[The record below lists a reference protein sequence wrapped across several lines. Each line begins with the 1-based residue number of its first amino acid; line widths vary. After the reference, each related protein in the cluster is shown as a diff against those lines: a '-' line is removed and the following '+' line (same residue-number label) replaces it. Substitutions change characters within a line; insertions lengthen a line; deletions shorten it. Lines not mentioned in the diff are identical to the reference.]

1 MTNITKTTSK
11 EIYNTLS
18 TVYQIVGEEIK
29 IDGIPESVWMG
40 DVTPEEER
48 MLRRVRKAL
57 RDAMYEVE
65 YYRRDQGWE

>member
-11 EIYNTLS
+11 EIYDTLS
-18 TVYQIVGEEIK
+18 AVYQIVGEEIE

-40 DVTPEEER
+40 DVAPEEER